1 MALFLN
7 NVMKAIYILFV
18 LFLLTSCRS
27 AYQFTPKCFIVD
39 GDEYFVNVERNLS
52 VYVGDNFSNYD
63 ERTKTG
69 LQTAYLSHDDQ
80 KIIKKLG
87 YDATKYT
94 VLFNGKSIGDTTFRL
109 ISLINNKSDER
120 FKNTKE
126 LLSRDGFEIKKTA
139 EGKYYYRTT
148 TLNKQ
153 VIYHAMVPF
162 KQQLGREEYVSLIYI
177 IPEKYFKNFDHIE
190 DLAISN
196 ASMYRQ
202 HYIFTPSRTEI
213 LCPDDSSRG
222 HFDYRIPDQ
231 YIQKENYTLMKGFSA
246 DRDEGKKQL
255 IIYRLVQPGQ
265 SYGSFVVCKGN
276 YQIELTDLRH
286 NVIWK
291 DIITVDQDLDN

>member
-1 MALFLN
+1 MR
-7 NVMKAIYILFV
+7 AIYILSWF
-18 LFLLTSCRS
+18 FLLTSCRS
-27 AYQFTPKCFIVD
+27 AYQFTPKGFIVD
-39 GDEYFVNVERNLS
+39 GDEYFVNIARNLS
-52 VYVGDNFSNYD
+52 VYVGNNFSNYD
-63 ERTKTG
+63 EKTKTG
-69 LQTAYLSHDDQ
+69 LQTSYLSYEDQ

-94 VLFNGKSIGDTTFRL
+94 VLFNGKSIGDKTFRL

-120 FKNTKE
+120 FKSTKE

-139 EGKYYYRTT
+139 EGKYYYRTL

-162 KQQLGREEYVSLIYI
+162 KQQLGKEEYVSLIYI
-177 IPEKYFKNFDHIE
+177 IPEKHFKDFDQIE

-202 HYIFTPSRTEI
+202 HYVFTPSRTEI

-246 DRDEGKKQL
+246 DSAAGDNKL

-265 SYGSFVVCKGN
+265 SFGSFVVCKGV
-276 YQIELTDLRH
+276 YRIELTDLRH

-291 DIITVDQDLDN
+291 DRIIVDKGLEY